1 MIRHEVAGTTYVE
14 IETRGRKRHPWYR
27 VSLKP
32 AEEKLMN
39 ANTEEELHRM
49 ELFSTYR
56 NLLRK
61 LKRIKNN
68 VRVGAV

>member
-14 IETRGRKRHPWYR
+14 IETRGRRHPWYR

>member
-14 IETRGRKRHPWYR
+14 IETRGRRHPWYR

-49 ELFSTYR
+49 ELFSTDR

-68 VRVGAV
+68 IRVGAV

>member
-14 IETRGRKRHPWYR
+14 IETRGRERHPWYR

-39 ANTEEELHRM
+39 TNTEQELHQM
-49 ELFSTYR
+49 ELFSTDR
-56 NLLRK
+56 NLMRK

-68 VRVGAV
+68 IRVGAV